1 MSNTSKGQASKGSKF
16 MMQIAASRLQ
26 KKIIDNKLNDE
37 LVWLSPIEDTD
48 YEEYQ
53 LSENKVCDFL
63 GITPDKHTFA
73 FWPARQPQWDGIA
86 IGRNSGILY
95 LFEAKSHLKETKT
108 DCSASSEI
116 SRKQISET
124 MWQVANGVYDL
135 KDRSVFE
142 YYWMN
147 NYYQLANRLTFL
159 HKMKE
164 LSANAR
170 FYDNV
175 KLVILNF
182 VNDPTWDE
190 KERVSSAEQWSDHYN
205 QIFSEM
211 KVERNKAMEQGL
223 VELNY
228 SAPYIL

>member
-1 MSNTSKGQASKGSKF
+1 M
-16 MMQIAASRLQ
+16 
-26 KKIIDNKLNDE
+26 
-37 LVWLSPIEDTD
+37 
-48 YEEYQ
+48 
-53 LSENKVCDFL
+53 
-63 GITPDKHTFA
+63 
-73 FWPARQPQWDGIA
+73 
-86 IGRNSGILY
+86 
-95 LFEAKSHLKETKT
+95 KETKT

-205 QIFSEM
+205 QIFAEM